1 MSDINMPKLVIA
13 LDYPNKEQ
21 ALELAKACLQLDTK
35 PWLKVGLELYVAE
48 GPELIASFKKLGF
61 NVFLDLKFHDIPNT
75 VFGAVASAAKL
86 GISMLNIHISGGE
99 AMAKAAV
106 LALKD
111 IHPKPLLLGVTIL
124 TSTANAKQ
132 EEIVN
137 LAKNAKA
144 WGLDG
149 VVCSGQEAASIKQAC
164 GKDFI
169 CLTPGIRPAAPVD
182 TATPVD
188 TASSSQV
195 SAAQQNQDQV
205 RVMTPEQAVL
215 AGSDFLVVGRPI
227 TKDSNPMLQA
237 QNILNSIKT
246 TFTQSAS

>member
-1 MSDINMPKLVIA
+1 MSDIKMPKLVIA

-21 ALELAKACLQLDTK
+21 ALELATACLQLATK

-48 GPELIASFKKLGF
+48 GPELIASFNKLGF

-86 GISMLNIHISGGE
+86 GISMLNIHLSGGE

-124 TSTANAKQ
+124 TSTANASQ
-132 EEIVN
+132 EEIVS

-169 CLTPGIRPAAPVD
+169 CLTPGIRPAPPVD
-182 TATPVD
+182 TVNTA
-188 TASSSQV
+188 ASSPV
-195 SAAQQNQDQV
+195 STAQQNQDQV

-227 TKDSNPMLQA
+227 TKDSNPILQA

-246 TFTQSAS
+246 TFTQSAR